1 MEKQLEPAI
10 AAMVADFIAAGRP
23 KASQLSWQAR
33 RDGYLAS
40 ALLGGE
46 REEVGAIEEWQAD
59 HHAIRCYRPADK
71 PDPAYPVLIYFHGGC
86 FVSGDFETHDRQM
99 RMLCNRASAL
109 IFAVHTRLAP
119 EHTYPAAHDD
129 ALAAAR
135 AIMAEV
141 EKWHGDPARLAIAGD
156 SAGGHLALVT
166 TLRLKAASAPLPKAL
181 LLLYPML
188 DALCE
193 SQSYR
198 DLGDDYLIT
207 RDMLES
213 GFHAY
218 LGSLPPSHPEASPL
232 HHPALS
238 GLPPTHIVTAEYDPL
253 RDEGEALYG
262 KLVQAGVDA
271 TCQRQHGVIHGYFQL
286 AAISPAARQLIDQI
300 AMMLR
305 RL

>member
-46 REEVGAIEEWQAD
+46 REEVDAIEEWQAD

-156 SAGGHLALVT
+156 SAGGHLALIT
-166 TLRLKAASAPLPKAL
+166 TLRLKAANAPLPKAL

-207 RDMLES
+207 RDMLAS

-218 LGSLPPSHPEASPL
+218 LGSLPPAIPKPARSTIPPCQDYRRPISSRRNMIRCATKGKPCMASWCRLASMPL
-232 HHPALS
+232 ASGSMASSTATSNWRPSAL
-238 GLPPTHIVTAEYDPL
+238 PL
-253 RDEGEALYG
+253 VSSSTR
-262 KLVQAGVDA
+262 
-271 TCQRQHGVIHGYFQL
+271 
-286 AAISPAARQLIDQI
+286 
-300 AMMLR
+300 
-305 RL
+305 